1 MELSLFF
8 KSIVDADNMP
18 VVICGVDNK
27 ILYLNPTARERYK
40 KHGDLTGRSIFDCH
54 NDMSNEKIRRVVQ
67 WFRCDVSHNRVFT
80 FHNGKNNEDV
90 YMIAL
95 RNESGE
101 LIGYYEKHESRV
113 RDSGKEYDLF

>member
-18 VVICGVDNK
+18 VVICGADNK
-27 ILYLNPTARERYK
+27 ILYLNPTAQERYK

-67 WFRCDVSHNRVFT
+67 WFRGDVSHNKVFT

-95 RNESGE
+95 RNDSGE
-101 LIGYYEKHESRV
+101 LIGYYEKHENRTK
-113 RDSGKEYDLF
+113 DSGKEYDLF